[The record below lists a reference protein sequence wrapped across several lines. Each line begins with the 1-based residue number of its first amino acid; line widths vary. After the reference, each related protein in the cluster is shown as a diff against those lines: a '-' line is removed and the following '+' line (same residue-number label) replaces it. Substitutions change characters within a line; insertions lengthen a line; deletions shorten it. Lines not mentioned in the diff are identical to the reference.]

1 MGVGRGWNMMCAS
14 GQARGGRRE
23 RRGGLRRGDPPRPRP
38 GAGHVAVGE
47 LDPGPPVEAGRGRR
61 PGDPADRQDQGMGRS
76 VDQEVRRS
84 GQLDPGAG
92 GHPVGRES
100 AEADP
105 GPGARGDPSPGGGAP
120 ADQRARRRRHRVR
133 VAEDPGAEG
142 AGGRGAPHLRGA
154 RGDLRTLRPYR
165 HDLRGPD
172 HRRVRGRCAAGGARH
187 RDDGRT
193 GGPGGR
199 LMAVATRPEAPSAS
213 PAPHRRI
220 RRPWAQ
226 KLLVQSI
233 AVAVAFLFAGLVGSV
248 IILAY
253 GESPGF
259 VSSTLW
265 QFSTARVSDVAR
277 VLEQATPLIFSAL
290 AVAVAFKAGMFNIGV
305 EGQYIVGMMTAT
317 MAAVWLDLPAALHL
331 PLVVLA
337 PMAGSMTWAFVPAIL
352 KVKTGAHE
360 VVTTIMMN
368 GIAISLVA
376 WALLNP
382 LRTGDTGLVDLR
394 SDRFPESAIIPPVAP
409 ALGLEDQI
417 PGSAHLTWLFPL
429 ALLACAAVWFLLFRT
444 RLGYEARAVGSSP
457 GSAEAGGISIGAT
470 QLKVFLISGAL
481 AGFVGLNY
489 LLGDA
494 GFF

>member
-1 MGVGRGWNMMCAS
+1 
-14 GQARGGRRE
+14 
-23 RRGGLRRGDPPRPRP
+23 
-38 GAGHVAVGE
+38 
-47 LDPGPPVEAGRGRR
+47 
-61 PGDPADRQDQGMGRS
+61 
-76 VDQEVRRS
+76 
-84 GQLDPGAG
+84 
-92 GHPVGRES
+92 
-100 AEADP
+100 
-105 GPGARGDPSPGGGAP
+105 
-120 ADQRARRRRHRVR
+120 
-133 VAEDPGAEG
+133 
-142 AGGRGAPHLRGA
+142 
-154 RGDLRTLRPYR
+154 
-165 HDLRGPD
+165 
-172 HRRVRGRCAAGGARH
+172 
-187 RDDGRT
+187 
-193 GGPGGR
+193 
-199 LMAVATRPEAPSAS
+199 MAVATRPEAPSV
-213 PAPHRRI
+213 PPTPERRL
-220 RRPWAQ
+220 RRPWVDAM
-226 KLLVQSI
+226 LVQTV
-233 AVAVAFLFAGLVGSV
+233 AVVAAVAFTGLVGSA

-253 GESPGF
+253 GESPPF
-259 VSSTLW
+259 VYATLW
-265 QFSTARVSDVAR
+265 QFSTSRASDVAR

-317 MAAVWLDLPAALHL
+317 MAAVWLELPAAVHL

-337 PMAGSMTWAFVPAIL
+337 AMAGSMSWAFVPAIL

-394 SDRFPESAIIPPVAP
+394 SDRFPESAIIPPLAP

-429 ALLACAAVWFLLFRT
+429 ALLACAAVWFLMFRT

-457 GSAEAGGISIGAT
+457 GSAEAGGISIGAI

-481 AGFVGLNY
+481 SGFVGLNY

-494 GFF
+494 GFLGVNYETTLGFTGIAVAFLGRNHPVGIVLSALLFGILFRGEDGVAVATDLPREITVILEGLLILSVVVAYEIARRVRLRRQAEIIRKEEGEARAAA